1 MMMLDRDATLADTA
15 ALVALFEQ
23 VFDETFAHLYRPED
37 LQAFLEAH
45 GEELW
50 RGQLQDPS
58 FAIHVVEAAG
68 LLAGYSKL
76 GPLRLPVE
84 PRAPAIELRQLY
96 VAKAWHGSSVGRTL
110 MDWTIA
116 EARRRGARELYLS
129 VYTDNPRARRF
140 YERYGFEVVGPYKF
154 MVGEQADD
162 DIILRLDL

>member
-1 MMMLDRDATLADTA
+1 MLDRDAALADVP

-23 VFDETFAHLYRPED
+23 VFDETFAHLYRPAD
-37 LQAFLEAH
+37 LHAFLSQN

-50 RGQLQDPS
+50 RAQLSDPS
-58 FAIHVVEAAG
+58 FAIHVVDDG
-68 LLAGYSKL
+68 GVLAGYTKL

-84 PRAPAIELRQLY
+84 PRGPALELRQLY
-96 VAKAWHGSSVGRTL
+96 VARAWHGTEVGRTL

-116 EARRRGARELYLS
+116 EARRRHARHLFLS
-129 VYTDNPRARRF
+129 VYTENPRARRF
-140 YERYGFEVVGPYKF
+140 YERYGFEEVGPYKF

>member
-1 MMMLDRDATLADTA
+1 MLDRDAALADVP

-23 VFDETFAHLYRPED
+23 VFDETFAHLYRPAD
-37 LQAFLEAH
+37 LHAFLSQN

-50 RGQLQDPS
+50 RAQLSDPS
-58 FAIHVVEAAG
+58 FAIHVVDDG
-68 LLAGYSKL
+68 GVLAGYAKL

-84 PRAPAIELRQLY
+84 PRGPALELRQLY
-96 VAKAWHGSSVGRTL
+96 VARAWHGTEVGRTL

-116 EARRRGARELYLS
+116 EARRRHARHLFLS
-129 VYTDNPRARRF
+129 VYTENPRARRF
-140 YERYGFEVVGPYKF
+140 YERYGFEEVGPYKF